1 MDSPEVPPRPEM
13 VDRLG
18 LSMRASHVLVA
29 VFVIAALIFA
39 AIGAAMGDTFFLRL
53 ATEAL
58 IFAGLALSV
67 DILLGY
73 TGLLSL
79 GQALYFG
86 MGAYIS
92 ALILKEVPSFW
103 TAMGVVLVA
112 ALIVGTIAGLIA
124 NRVRGVYF
132 ALVTFGLAQVAARAV
147 YNTRSLGASD
157 GLIGVPIV
165 PIHLGVGTIMSNAPA
180 SFFIFTLGFIVILYL
195 ASAYVLDTPFGRV
208 LVALRANERRVP
220 FLGYSTRNAR
230 VAAYVLAA
238 VIASLS
244 GALYPML
251 RGFVSPEL
259 MFFATSGNAVITVV
273 TGGVGTLAG
282 ALYGSVILTVLK
294 SIIGSI
300 TEHHLILI
308 GILFMATVIF
318 LPKGLMGLVRP
329 WIELRLGG
337 GKR

>member
-1 MDSPEVPPRPEM
+1 MRDPTAIATPQVI
-13 VDRLG
+13 DRLS
-18 LSMRASHVLVA
+18 LAMRASHVLVA
-29 VFVIAALIFA
+29 VFIIAGLIFA
-39 AIGAAMGDTFFLRL
+39 AVGSAMGDTFFLRL

-86 MGAYIS
+86 LGAYVS
-92 ALILKEVPSFW
+92 AVVLKQIPSFW
-103 TAMGVVLVA
+103 AAMAAVLVVSLVLGVA
-112 ALIVGTIAGLIA
+112 AGLIA

-132 ALVTFGLAQVAARAV
+132 ALVTFGLAQVAAKAV

-157 GLIGVPIV
+157 GLIGIPIV
-165 PIHLGVGTIMSNAPA
+165 PIDFGVGTVMSNAPA
-180 SFFIFTLGFIVILYL
+180 GFFLVTLGVIIILYL
-195 ASAYVLDTPFGRV
+195 VSAYLLDTPFGRV

-230 VAAYVLAA
+230 LAAYVTAA
-238 VIASLS
+238 VVAGLS

-259 MFFATSGNAVITVV
+259 LFFSTSGNAIITVV

-282 ALYGSVILTVLK
+282 ALYGGVILTVLK
-294 SIIGSI
+294 SVIGSW
-300 TEHHLILI
+300 TEHHLLI
-308 GILFMATVIF
+308 IGLLFMAAVIF
-318 LPKGLMGLVRP
+318 LPKGLMGLIRP
-329 WIELRLGG
+329 RVERLLGG
-337 GKR
+337 GL